1 MFAEVG
7 AKKDGESASF
17 EHVKRPGLSTRSSSL
32 GDDTQSLGSR
42 KYRARLEEISQTL
55 SDGKFYPS
63 KAWFQF
69 GGLPAAP

>member
-1 MFAEVG
+1 MSGEKVQRQ
-7 AKKDGESASF
+7 DGESASF
-17 EHVKRPGLSTRSSSL
+17 EDVKRPGLSTRPSSL

-42 KYRARLEEISQTL
+42 KYRARLAQISQTL
-55 SDGKFYPS
+55 SDGKFYPP